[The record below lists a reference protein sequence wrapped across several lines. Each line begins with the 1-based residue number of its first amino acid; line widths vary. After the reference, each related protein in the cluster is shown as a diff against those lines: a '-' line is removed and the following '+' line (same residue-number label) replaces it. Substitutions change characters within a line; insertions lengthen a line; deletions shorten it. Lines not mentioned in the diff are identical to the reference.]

1 MKILHIELSKLIK
14 EASKDIIEDMDHDY
28 YSADSVAVAI
38 DILNNHAID
47 LIITGL
53 ELADD
58 DGEMIIKHLS
68 EASSEDIPIVVLTST
83 DSLEMRKKLFELGVV
98 DYQIK
103 KNFTGK
109 RLKTYIE
116 TIELS
121 DDLIDKLRL
130 FKIAVVDDSIFT
142 LNVIKNIFT
151 LNGVEDVDYYSD
163 AKTLLDSGIDY
174 DLYIIDLVMPDTTG
188 EELIYRIKE
197 IDEDNIIILISSTSN
212 YKTISHILNT
222 GANDF
227 IVKPFDANTFIIRI
241 KSHIRTYLL
250 LKELEEKNKA
260 LNELAI
266 TDGLTKVYNHRH
278 IVQLLK
284 EEVSRAERHGHDLS
298 IILIDLDDFKN
309 VNDVY
314 GHQVGDLVLR
324 AVSDTIKKNIR
335 EEDSIGR
342 YGGEEFLV
350 VLPYTNVG
358 LAKQVGE
365 KLRKEVEELRI
376 EIESLKI
383 TISGGIASY
392 EGFDY
397 SAMIK
402 IADVNLYKAKS
413 EGKNK
418 LL

>member
-1 MKILHIELSKLIK
+1 
-14 EASKDIIEDMDHDY
+14 MDHDY